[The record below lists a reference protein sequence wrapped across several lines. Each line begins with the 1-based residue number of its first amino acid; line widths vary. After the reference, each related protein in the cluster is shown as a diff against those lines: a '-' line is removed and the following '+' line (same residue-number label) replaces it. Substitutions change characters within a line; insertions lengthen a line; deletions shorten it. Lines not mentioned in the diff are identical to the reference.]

1 MTDQEKNTEDTRTA
15 WEGPERPASG
25 RAATN
30 NSAQP
35 WERDVLARIATA
47 AVDEQRRAR
56 RWNIFFKL
64 AFLAYL
70 FLILYLVRA
79 DRSAI
84 PAATER
90 HTALVELR
98 GPIMDQGD
106 ASAENM
112 IESLR
117 SAFAAQSAAGVI
129 LKINSPGGSPVEA
142 GRIYDEIRRLKSK
155 HPKTPLYVVVTEMCA
170 SGGYYVAAAADRIYA
185 DKASMVGSIGVRMGG
200 LATFGFVGTMEKLG
214 IERRL
219 LTSGNDKGML
229 DPFSPLKPD
238 EAAHI
243 RNMLDVIHR
252 QFIDAVRQGRGDRLK
267 QDESLFTG
275 LFWTGEQARGLGLVD
290 AYGDEDYVAREVLK
304 AEDIIDYTRQP
315 PPFER
320 LVSQFGSS
328 VGTAFANALG
338 LKQSNVGF

>member
-1 MTDQEKNTEDTRTA
+1 MADQDKNTTDEDRAA
-15 WEGPERPASG
+15 WEGPERPASA
-25 RAATN
+25 RPAKEAE
-30 NSAQP
+30 P
-35 WERDVLARIATA
+35 WEREVLARVATA

-64 AFLAYL
+64 AFLFYL
-70 FLILYLVRA
+70 FLILYLVRL
-79 DRSAI
+79 DRPGA
-84 PAATER
+84 PAVSER

-117 SAFAAQSAAGVI
+117 SAFAANSSAGVI

-142 GRIYDEIRRLKSK
+142 GRIYDEIRRLKAK
-155 HPKTPLYVVVTEMCA
+155 HPKKPLYVVVTEMCA

-185 DKASMVGSIGVRMGG
+185 DKASIVGSIGVRMSG
-200 LATFGFVGTMEKLG
+200 LATFGFVDAMEKMG

-229 DPFSPLKPD
+229 DPFSPLKEE

-252 QFIDAVRQGRGDRLK
+252 QFIDAVRQGRGNRLK
-267 QDESLFTG
+267 EDASLFTG
-275 LFWTGEQARGLGLVD
+275 LFWTGEQARGLGLID
-290 AYGDEDYVAREVLK
+290 GFGDQDYVAREVIK
-304 AEDIIDYTRQP
+304 AEEVVDYTRQP
-315 PPFER
+315 PPLER

-328 VGTAFANALG
+328 VGAAFASTLG
-338 LKQSNVGF
+338 LRQSSVGF